1 MGITR
6 RFGSLDLLPVFL
18 YSSECWDNSL
28 RRTPAGMYLAKCPFL
43 GVAITPRRHRTPT
56 PAAKLSRS
64 QNYRPCKVQAGPR
77 GQTSHHKR

>member
-28 RRTPAGMYLAKCPFL
+28 RRTPAVMYLAKSPFL
-43 GVAITPRRHRTPT
+43 GVMIRRYNTPPSSNTYSSGQ
-56 PAAKLSRS
+56 AVSLAKL
-64 QNYRPCKVQAGPR
+64 QAM
-77 GQTSHHKR
+77 